1 MRELTVLPVLKIQSV
16 LLNHLNVA
24 LKFSSINV
32 FVFFTMI
39 HSIEAKVAAKL
50 LNKGGI
56 FKFIYQVIP
65 PAHNAPISHS
75 KATAPALTTAA
86 TKALGPIQSR
96 PCVTHV
102 LWCATGSFLPC

>member
-56 FKFIYQVIP
+56 FKFIYQTSDKKWFTI
-65 PAHNAPISHS
+65 NYS
-75 KATAPALTTAA
+75 KGKFKFFQLMNGIW
-86 TKALGPIQSR
+86 KFSDILFRFDEDGI
-96 PCVTHV
+96 
-102 LWCATGSFLPC
+102 